1 MTERRVVV
9 DHVGLLVSD
18 LERSHRFY
26 VAALAPLGFHL
37 VREEQDGVAF
47 GVEGADDFGI
57 NLNEQPTTRAHV
69 AFVAETRAAV
79 DAFYAAALAAGGRDR
94 CAPALHPEYHSTYY
108 AAFVSDPDGNNIEA
122 VCHKS
127 VPD

>member
-18 LERSHRFY
+18 LERSRRFY
-26 VAALAPLGFHL
+26 AAALAPLGFDL
-37 VREEQDGVAF
+37 VREEEDGAAF

-57 NLNEQPTTRAHV
+57 NLNAEPTVRAHV
-69 AFVAETRAAV
+69 AFVAEHRAAV
-79 DAFYAAALAAGGRDR
+79 DAFYAAALATGGQDR
-94 CAPALHPEYHSTYY
+94 SAPALRPEYHPSYY

-127 VPD
+127 SAG